1 MGLVDSLRGFLSSV
15 DARFIDEHR
24 ALTPAQVWGAGLD
37 DWYIGN
43 TAAGVQVTTE
53 AAMRAAVGACV
64 RLIADDISSLP
75 VDFLRRQADA
85 RVPLGTEPSWYD
97 RPSTDRWSTWP
108 DHISQVVVSVLT
120 DGNAFIPGLPNTLA
134 PEYLDILDPGTVTVA
149 RDQGRKKYRVG
160 IAEYDDLALMHIPW
174 LTMPGRLRGLN
185 PVESSKESTGLELAA
200 RTWASSFFANGAT
213 LGGLIKTPIGANLKK
228 EDIEALQAQFA
239 NRHVGQ
245 RKAFAFGILTGGAD
259 WVQNT
264 VTPQDAALAPLWR
277 QVLEEAAR
285 IYHVP
290 PHLLASQ
297 ESGASSYASVEHRS
311 IEYVQHAIVPVVRRL
326 ESAYSRLLPGADTF
340 VRFNVNALLRGDIK
354 TRYEAYK
361 IAAEMKMAKPSYFSS
376 LEDFPPD
383 QAIEGWLE
391 TPNNNSPDDEPAAP
405 AERVDPVHITVNTP
419 PVNVTTPDVH
429 VTTSPVTLSVPKMEQ
444 LDAMRAADLMV
455 TETHD
460 QMDLMRVDVAEM
472 VQRTAETQTGY
483 MESRLAIIEQRQAEA
498 EALAQA
504 ERERIARI
512 VPVTREV
519 TRRDDHGRP
528 IKVTERRG
536 DVVIHKLVERDPDG
550 RIIKVTEVAA

>member
-1 MGLVDSLRGFLSSV
+1 VGLVDSLRGFLSSL
-15 DARFIDEHR
+15 DARIIDEHR

-37 DWYIGN
+37 DWYAGN

-64 RLIADDISSLP
+64 RLIADDISGLP
-75 VDFLRRQADA
+75 VDFLQRQGDA
-85 RVPLGTEPSWYD
+85 RVPIGTEPSWYE

-108 DHISQVVVSVLT
+108 DHISQVVVSILS
-120 DGNAFIPGLPNTLA
+120 DGSAFIPGLPNA
-134 PEYLDILDPGTVTVA
+134 IDPEFLDVLDPGTVSVV
-149 RDQGRKKYRVG
+149 REQGRKKYRVG
-160 IAEYDDLALMHIPW
+160 IAEYDDATLMHIPW
-174 LTMPGRLRGLN
+174 LTMPGKLRGLN

-213 LGGLIKTPIGANLKK
+213 IGGLIKTPAGAAMSK
-228 EDIEALQAQFA
+228 ESIEALQSTFA

-311 IEYVQHAIVPVVRRL
+311 IEYVQHAVVHVVRRL
-326 ESAYSRLLPGADTF
+326 ESAYSRLLPGSDTF

-361 IAAEMKMAKPSYFSS
+361 LATEMKMAKPSYFAA

-391 TPNNNSPDDEPAAP
+391 TPNNNSPDADPEPEP
-405 AERVDPVHITVNTP
+405 EAERSLPMPVEDPVPVVIHNHIGERAEPSRDLTVNVHQPDMARAADQVEALAVRAEERAALAEERAIRAEERIAALMATP
-419 PVNVTTPDVH
+419 PTVNVTVPEQPA
-429 VTTSPVTLSVPKMEQ
+429 PVVNV
-444 LDAMRAADLMV
+444 AAAEV
-455 TETHD
+455 
-460 QMDLMRVDVAEM
+460 RVDVPAPVVNVSTPT
-472 VQRTAETQTGY
+472 VQD
-483 MESRLAIIEQRQAEA
+483 I
-498 EALAQA
+498 
-504 ERERIARI
+504 RI
-512 VPVTREV
+512 VGLPRLNATARKN
-519 TRRDDHGRP
+519 RDGTTT
-528 IKVTERRG
+528 ISE
-536 DVVIHKLVERDPDG
+536 E
-550 RIIKVTEVAA
+550 